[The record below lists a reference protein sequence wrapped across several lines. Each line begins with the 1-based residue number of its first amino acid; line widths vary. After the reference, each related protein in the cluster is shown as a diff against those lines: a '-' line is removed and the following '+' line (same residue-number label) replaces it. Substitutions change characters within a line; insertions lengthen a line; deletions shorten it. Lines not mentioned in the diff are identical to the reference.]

1 MKKTAIREAD
11 TTVNIRK
18 TFSGLGKSYVLSEGG
33 FLHVKEARAFCR
45 QLNGDLAS
53 NLSVN
58 DFDKVLAKNLHEEDF
73 RSIWRRRRSIW
84 VGAELDG
91 AEDGRNS
98 KYKWITGEPIPS
110 NFEKWAGWEPD
121 GQCCGVLMILDP
133 FGAVKLATGSDPVPT
148 WLNLPLRALCQIH

>member
-1 MKKTAIREAD
+1 MTAIREAD
-11 TTVNIRK
+11 TTVNISK

-73 RSIWRRRRSIW
+73 LWRSIW

-98 KYKWITGEPIPS
+98 
-110 NFEKWAGWEPD
+110 
-121 GQCCGVLMILDP
+121 
-133 FGAVKLATGSDPVPT
+133 
-148 WLNLPLRALCQIH
+148 